1 MSIHQAGRV
10 ARAVSS
16 VVWCFDTVFKF
27 AGGAARK
34 VTSKFTDNPLYDIDI
49 LYHGEITESK
59 YALTESQVSD
69 SIKAVK
75 YFKNAAVVV
84 RQRHEK

>member
-27 AGGAARK
+27 AGRSARK
-34 VTSKFTDNPLYDIDI
+34 MSSKFSNNPLYDIDI

-59 YALTESQVSD
+59 YSLTETQVSD

-84 RQRHEK
+84 KQRHEQ